1 MRHFGLIGRKLAH
14 SFSRQYFSDKF
25 RSEGIDATY
34 ALIELEEISEI
45 TDIIE
50 RDSELCGLNVTIP
63 YKECIIPYLDELSSE
78 AAAIGAVNCISIS
91 DGRKIGYNTDIEGI
105 SATLDKLSI
114 RTNTKALILGTGGA
128 SKAVAYV
135 LRQREIPYQTVS
147 REKSRG
153 DITYTE
159 LSAEIIAEHNLIIN
173 TTPLGMYPNV
183 DSCPAID
190 YSAIGANH
198 KIFDLVYNPEPTLFM
213 KRCAAQGAECVG
225 GTLMLYTQAEASW
238 RIWQQHK

>member
-1 MRHFGLIGRKLAH
+1 MRHFGLIGRKLGH

-25 RSEGIDATY
+25 RSEAIDATY
-34 ALIELEEISEI
+34 ALIELEEISQI

-63 YKECIIPYLDELSSE
+63 YKECIIPYLDELSPE

-114 RTNTKALILGTGGA
+114 RANTKALILGAGGA

-135 LRQREIPYQTVS
+135 LRQREIPYQIVS

-183 DSCPAID
+183 DDCPAID
-190 YSAIGANH
+190 YSAIGTNH

-213 KRCAAQGAECVG
+213 KRCAAQGAECIG
-225 GTLMLYTQAEASW
+225 GILMLHTQAEASW
-238 RIWQQHK
+238 RIWCR

>member
-34 ALIELEEISEI
+34 ALIELEDVSQI

-50 RDSELCGLNVTIP
+50 RDIELCGLNVTIP

-114 RTNTKALILGTGGA
+114 RANTKALILGTGGA

-135 LRQREIPYQTVS
+135 LRQREIPYQVIS
-147 REKSRG
+147 RERRRG

-159 LSAEIIAEHNLIIN
+159 LSAGIIAEHNLIIN

-183 DSCPAID
+183 DNCPAID

-213 KRCAAQGAECVG
+213 KRCAAQGAECIG